1 MPVDHPYVPPV
12 DTLVELLRW
21 RAAHQAD
28 RVAFVHLRDGED
40 DADELTYGELDTR
53 ARAVAAWLQ
62 RQGAN
67 PGDRVLMMVD
77 EGHAYL
83 AALFG
88 CMYAA
93 TLAVPVHPP
102 DPKRPGRTLPRLR
115 NIAADAGVR
124 FVITHA
130 PVATAV
136 RAAFGEL
143 ESLAGATWLNV
154 EELGTEQADAWVD
167 PQVGADD
174 LAYLQYTSGSTAL
187 PKGVMIS
194 HHNLTH
200 QLTDFDVGY
209 DHTPDSVLVSWLPS
223 THDLGLVYGRFMPV
237 FIGFRCVYF
246 SPMAF
251 MQRPFRWLRALS
263 LHRGTHSPAPNFG
276 YELAVRRSRPD
287 ELATLD
293 LSSVKVLLN
302 GAEPIREASELAFIE
317 ALVPHGLP
325 RTAVTHAMGM
335 SESTA
340 KIITEPIDRFPP
352 RFVHVDPKAYEAH
365 RVVQVPK
372 GTPNARTVASCGHT
386 VLDTVV
392 RIVDPDTHEVL
403 PEGSVGEMWV
413 KGTTVAQGYFHNP
426 EATEST
432 FRAHTTDGDGP
443 FLRTGDLAF
452 LVDNEVYLSGRLKDV
467 VIIRGQNH
475 HPQDIEWTM
484 ATAHPAL
491 RPNCA
496 AAFGVPGEDGE
507 ELVLVTEVYE
517 ERVGDPEEVF
527 AAIRAAIGEHG
538 LAARSLV
545 LLPPRGLPK
554 TTSGKIQRTKAKAQF
569 LDASL
574 PSVARW
580 DSHAHAP
587 HEQDDGSHD
596 GELLVALRAAPAR
609 RRADVL
615 VAHMQA
621 QAAELLGLDAD
632 DIDEDRPLSE
642 LGIDSV
648 TAVEL
653 VERVGHALN
662 QEIPGTLLFD
672 YPTLEAIG
680 GFIIDELLGASL
692 DAAPAAKAKGGAG
705 SAADVAA
712 MSEEEAAAALLAELD
727 EL

>member
-1 MPVDHPYVPPV
+1 MPVEHPHVPNV
-12 DTLVELLRW
+12 DTMVELLRW
-21 RAAHQAD
+21 RAQHQPD

-40 DADELTYGELDTR
+40 DADSLTYAGLDER

-62 RQGAN
+62 ARGVKQ
-67 PGDRVLMMVD
+67 GDRVLMMVE

-93 TLAVPVHPP
+93 ALAVPVHPP
-102 DPKRPGRTLPRLR
+102 DPRRPGRTLPRLR
-115 NIAADAGVR
+115 NIASDAGVG

-130 PVATAV
+130 DVAAAV
-136 RAAFGEL
+136 QDAFGEL
-143 ESLAGATWLNV
+143 PSLADAQWLHI
-154 EELGTEQADAWVD
+154 EALGSDDADRWTD
-167 PQVGADD
+167 PGVGADD

-194 HHNLTH
+194 HRNLTH

-209 DHTPDSVLVSWLPS
+209 DHTPDSVLVTWLPA
-223 THDLGLVYGRFMPV
+223 THDLGLVYGRFMPL
-237 FIGFRCVYF
+237 FIGFRCVYL

-263 LHRGTHSPAPNFG
+263 VHGGTHSPAPNFG
-276 YELAVRRSRPD
+276 YELAVRRSLPED
-287 ELATLD
+287 LATLD
-293 LSSVKVLLN
+293 LSSVQVLLN
-302 GAEPIREASELAFIE
+302 GAEPIREESELAFID
-317 ALVPHGLP
+317 ALVPYGLP

-340 KIITEPIDRFPP
+340 KIVTEPVDRYPP
-352 RFVHVDPKAYEAH
+352 RFVHVDSAAYEAH

-372 GTPNARTVASCGHT
+372 GTPNARTVASCGRT
-386 VLDTVV
+386 VLDTVA
-392 RIVDPDTHEVL
+392 RIVDPETHEAL
-403 PEGSVGEMWV
+403 PEGHVGELWV

-432 FRAHTTDGDGP
+432 FRARTTDGEGP
-443 FLRTGDLAF
+443 FMRTGDLAF
-452 LVDNEVYLSGRLKDV
+452 EVEGEIYLSGRLKDV

-496 AAFGVPGEDGE
+496 AAFGIPGDEGE
-507 ELVLVTEVYE
+507 ELVLVTEVYPD
-517 ERVGDPEEVF
+517 RVNDPDEVF
-527 AAIRAAIGEHG
+527 AAIRSAIGEHG
-538 LAARSLV
+538 LAARALS

-554 TTSGKIQRTKAKAQF
+554 TTSGKIQRTKAKAQY
-569 LDASL
+569 LDGSL
-574 PSVARW
+574 PTVATW
-580 DSHAHAP
+580 ESHAPAKP
-587 HEQDDGSHD
+587 TES
-596 GELLVALRAAPAR
+596 AAPATGSLLGALRDAPVR

-615 VAHMQA
+615 VRHMQEE
-621 QAAELLGLDAD
+621 AAELLGLDAD
-632 DIDEDRPLSE
+632 DVDEDRPLSE

-653 VERVGHALN
+653 VERVGKALGR
-662 QEIPGTLLFD
+662 EIPGTLLFD
-672 YPTLEAIG
+672 YPTLEAIS
-680 GFIIDELLGASL
+680 GFVIDELLGDKL
-692 DAAPAAKAKGGAG
+692 DAVAAAPTASSGAA
-705 SAADVAA
+705 SDVAA